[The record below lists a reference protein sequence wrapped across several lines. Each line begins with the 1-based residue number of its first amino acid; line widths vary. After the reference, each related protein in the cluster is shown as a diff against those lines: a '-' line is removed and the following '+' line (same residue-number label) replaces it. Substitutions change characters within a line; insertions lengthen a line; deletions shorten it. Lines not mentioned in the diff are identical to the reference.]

1 MAGVRPWAS
10 PEDTDVA
17 VCEALLAS
25 KLQSGA
31 AVGSGWPRP
40 VTLPPTEQNGAQ
52 TISCAG
58 ADGYGGSNLF
68 DRGLGGSISGGT
80 GGTDGGVAST
90 AASLLAAAASRVRG
104 AVASIRSLP
113 SAGAQV
119 GLSHLYVWM
128 IPH

>member
-1 MAGVRPWAS
+1 MRPWAS

-52 TISCAG
+52 TISGAG

-68 DRGLGGSISGGT
+68 DRGLGGSIS

-119 GLSHLYVWM
+119 GLSHLYVRM